1 MPWRGVGPRVS
12 RAARMTAERRGNVA
26 TMTALT
32 MPLVLG
38 IGAIAI
44 DEASLYV
51 EKREAQAITDLAAI
65 AAASDLTRA
74 EFTALGVLSD
84 NRIVDLATIEQG
96 SADEEE
102 DTDGA
107 GAGDDDVQV
116 EPGRY
121 AANPALAASVR
132 FTPGAEPA
140 NAVRVTVRKRGHR
153 YFAGAL
159 VKPPRITVRA
169 VATAMPQA
177 TFSVG
182 SRLASLH
189 GGVLN
194 ALLGELLGGQ
204 VTLSAMDYQALLGAQ
219 VGLFSFLDALAI
231 ETDLTAVTYET
242 LIDTEVTV
250 ADIAAAVARLPGI
263 SAETRVAANR
273 FAASARLANA
283 GPISLSRLLDPGPEG
298 RRPVGAQAVDDPDFS
313 VLTLLTAAATL
324 GTGTNQ
330 VRVDLGTTIPGM
342 ASAVLDLAIGEP
354 PAGSGW
360 LAVGEQGRTVRT
372 AQTRLLLTVTLGGSG
387 ALAGTEITVPIY
399 VEIANAE
406 ARLADI
412 ACAGTTVS
420 RVSVDAK
427 PGIAEL
433 QIASLNA
440 TDLVDFSRDPQA
452 GKARLV
458 SAPLITV
465 TGRARVETGNTAYN
479 ALRFDRQD
487 IGNGTVKQVSS
498 TQAVETLTAT
508 LIGNL
513 DLDIRVLGI
522 GIGLA
527 EAVRSAL
534 ASTLAAAAPEVDRA
548 LFSVLG
554 ALGIRV
560 GEADVRVHAAKC
572 GRAVLVQ

>member
-1 MPWRGVGPRVS
+1 M
-12 RAARMTAERRGNVA
+12 
-26 TMTALT
+26 
-32 MPLVLG
+32 
-38 IGAIAI
+38 
-44 DEASLYV
+44 
-51 EKREAQAITDLAAI
+51 
-65 AAASDLTRA
+65 
-74 EFTALGVLSD
+74 
-84 NRIVDLATIEQG
+84 
-96 SADEEE
+96 
-102 DTDGA
+102 
-107 GAGDDDVQV
+107 
-116 EPGRY
+116 
-121 AANPALAASVR
+121 
-132 FTPGAEPA
+132 
-140 NAVRVTVRKRGHR
+140 
-153 YFAGAL
+153 
-159 VKPPRITVRA
+159 
-169 VATAMPQA
+169 
-177 TFSVG
+177 
-182 SRLASLH
+182 
-189 GGVLN
+189 
-194 ALLGELLGGQ
+194 
-204 VTLSAMDYQALLGAQ
+204 
-219 VGLFSFLDALAI
+219 
-231 ETDLTAVTYET
+231 
-242 LIDTEVTV
+242 
-250 ADIAAAVARLPGI
+250 
-263 SAETRVAANR
+263 
-273 FAASARLANA
+273 
-283 GPISLSRLLDPGPEG
+283 
-298 RRPVGAQAVDDPDFS
+298 VDDPDVS

-324 GTGTNQ
+324 GAGTNQ
-330 VRVDLGTTIPGM
+330 VHVDLGATIPGI
-342 ASAVLDLAIGEP
+342 ASAMLDLAIGEP

-372 AQTRLLLTVTLGGSG
+372 AQTRLLLTVILGGSG
-387 ALAGTEITVPIY
+387 ALAGTEIKLPIY
-399 VEIANAE
+399 IEIANAE

-420 RVSVDAK
+420 RVSIDAR

-440 TDLVDFSRDPQA
+440 IHLVDFSRDPQA

-458 SAPLITV
+458 RAPLISV

>member
-74 EFTALGVLSD
+74 EFTAFGVLSD

-107 GAGDDDVQV
+107 GAGDDDVRV

-169 VATAMPQA
+169 VATATPQA

-250 ADIAAAVARLPGI
+250 ADIAAAVARIPGI

-283 GPISLSRLLDPGPEG
+283 GPISLSRLLDPARKAGVPSV
-298 RRPVGAQAVDDPDFS
+298 RRRS
-313 VLTLLTAAATL
+313 
-324 GTGTNQ
+324 
-330 VRVDLGTTIPGM
+330 TT
-342 ASAVLDLAIGEP
+342 
-354 PAGSGW
+354 
-360 LAVGEQGRTVRT
+360 RT
-372 AQTRLLLTVTLGGSG
+372 S
-387 ALAGTEITVPIY
+387 P
-399 VEIANAE
+399 
-406 ARLADI
+406 
-412 ACAGTTVS
+412 C
-420 RVSVDAK
+420 
-427 PGIAEL
+427 
-433 QIASLNA
+433 
-440 TDLVDFSRDPQA
+440 
-452 GKARLV
+452 
-458 SAPLITV
+458 
-465 TGRARVETGNTAYN
+465 
-479 ALRFDRQD
+479 
-487 IGNGTVKQVSS
+487 
-498 TQAVETLTAT
+498 
-508 LIGNL
+508 
-513 DLDIRVLGI
+513 
-522 GIGLA
+522 
-527 EAVRSAL
+527 
-534 ASTLAAAAPEVDRA
+534 
-548 LFSVLG
+548 
-554 ALGIRV
+554 
-560 GEADVRVHAAKC
+560 
-572 GRAVLVQ
+572 